1 MHHNLTLPF
10 TPPTLDSMAATF
22 GVSERVLRRKLVA
35 EGMSFCALRDRVR
48 RNLSELCLMEGKRS
62 IGEIAV
68 LLGYGE
74 ISAFTRAHKNGTACR
89 HARDSNKEQWFA

>member
-1 MHHNLTLPF
+1 
-10 TPPTLDSMAATF
+10 MAATF

-74 ISAFTRAHKNGTACR
+74 ISAFTRAHKKWHGLPPRKRTR
-89 HARDSNKEQWFA
+89 RDDGLLDADVTRSIDDLTSNM